1 MLFLTDRI
9 KLAACLLTLSLLP
22 HFHVKFSFIYLHVE
36 VHSQA
41 LLVTTSFHWE
51 LSRCNPQKTETQLD
65 GCSDSS
71 LVRLLFSMSFSRAA
85 TRGAAEFKVKFWN
98 RDSFLSASRASL
110 PISLLMGL
118 SIFRQQVLSLNNRP
132 NLSRCDLLVALLTG
146 FGTQKQVCR
155 NAFVD
160 VSCSSF

>member
-9 KLAACLLTLSLLP
+9 KLAACLLTLSLVP
-22 HFHVKFSFIYLHVE
+22 HFHVKFSFFYLHVE

-41 LLVTTSFHWE
+41 LLVTIYFHWE
-51 LSRCNPQKTETQLD
+51 LSRRNPQKMETQLD
-65 GCSDSS
+65 GCGDSS

-85 TRGAAEFKVKFWN
+85 TRGAAEFKVKFWS

-110 PISLLMGL
+110 PISLLMRL
-118 SIFRQQVLSLNNRP
+118 SIFRQRVLSLNNRP

-146 FGTQKQVCR
+146 LGTLKQVCR